1 MTNALGKVYLVGA
14 GPGDPGLLT
23 LRGKE
28 LLERANVV
36 IYDALVN
43 EALLRHAASAE
54 HMFVGKRTGSHPLI
68 QEDVNRLLI
77 EQARRA
83 VCVVRL
89 KGGDP
94 FVFGRGGEEAAALVE
109 AGIPFEVVPGVTAGL
124 GATAYAGMPVT
135 QRGKANS
142 VTFVTGHASSSGPEG
157 QPSLDDLPR
166 KGTLVFYMG
175 VDAIERNMK
184 ALQESGRSLDTPVA
198 VIEWGTLP
206 RQRTIVGTVGDIAER
221 CAGAGI
227 DAPAVIVVGE
237 VVDLRGTLTWF
248 EERPLF
254 GRRVAVTRTRER
266 AAELVH
272 LLREQGADVFE
283 FPTVKIEKSEE
294 GEPRGPLS
302 AYDWI
307 VLTSVN
313 GVDALFERMA
323 AAGQDAR
330 DLHGV
335 SLCAISTKTAEALN
349 GRGLR
354 VDLQPERYET
364 DFVVQRLEE
373 ARGEIAGKRI
383 LMPRADIGRSTL
395 PKALRERGAVVDEL
409 QAYTTALP
417 SDMEAL
423 AEELIRFE
431 PHYVTFGSAVSVRNF
446 CEILCVDRVER
457 LAEYACFAAIGP
469 IAAEAAAEL
478 GISVDIVPEVHRVPH
493 LVEAIT
499 RFDARGGS

>member
-1 MTNALGKVYLVGA
+1 MKNALGKVYLVGA

-43 EALLRHAASAE
+43 EALLRHAAAAE
-54 HMFVGKRTGSHPLI
+54 HIFVGKRPDSHPLA
-68 QEDVNRLLI
+68 QEDINRLLI

-83 VCVVRL
+83 ACVVRL

-94 FVFGRGGEEAAALVE
+94 FVFGRGGEEAAALAG

-124 GATAYAGMPVT
+124 GATAYAGVPVT
-135 QRGKANS
+135 QRGTANS
-142 VTFVTGHASSSGPEG
+142 VTFVSGHASSSEPGGE
-157 QPSLDDLPR
+157 PSFDDLPR
-166 KGTLVFYMG
+166 EGTIVFYMG
-175 VDAIERNMK
+175 VDAIEQNMK

-198 VIEWGTLP
+198 VVEWGTLP
-206 RQRTIVGTVGDIAER
+206 RQRTIVGTIGDIAQR
-221 CAGAGI
+221 CTGAGV

-237 VVDLRGTLTWF
+237 VVDLRDTLSWF
-248 EERPLF
+248 EDRPLF

-266 AAELVH
+266 SAELVH
-272 LLREQGADVFE
+272 LLRERGADVFE
-283 FPTVKIEKSEE
+283 FPTVKIETSQED
-294 GEPRGPLS
+294 EPLGPLS

-323 AAGQDAR
+323 ADGQDTR
-330 DLHGV
+330 DLHGI
-335 SLCAISTKTAEALN
+335 SLCAISAKTAEALSA
-349 GRGLR
+349 RGIR

-373 ARGEIAGKRI
+373 AGGEIAGKRI

-395 PKALRERGAVVDEL
+395 PKALRKRGAEVDEL
-409 QAYTTALP
+409 QAYKTVLP
-417 SDMEAL
+417 GDMEAL
-423 AEELIRFE
+423 AEELMRYE
-431 PHYVTFGSAVSVRNF
+431 PHYVTFGSAVSARNF
-446 CEILCVDRVER
+446 CEILGVDRVER
-457 LAEYACFAAIGP
+457 LTEYACFAAIGP

-478 GISVDIVPEVHRVPH
+478 GISVDIVPDVHRVPD
-493 LVEAIT
+493 LVEAIA
-499 RFDARGGS
+499 RFDAGRRP